1 MAWSAAFRERLMLG
15 GEPMYAVDF
24 KSGDLF
30 RGAGPTAVDR
40 YVLHSHGPPG
50 SMDSKHMPHAIER
63 VTGSGQSVS
72 LRSWRSSTGGLR
84 VQLSGAD
91 MAQFISRNIP
101 RGREAQLRIG
111 FAGMSYEEFEP
122 VGLYQYRG
130 LSGSRNSWVMD
141 FDGIQSALQAPGSVS
156 LSAQFMKQASETT
169 TLRTSWG
176 VTESSMDVF
185 NSAEFVKDA
194 AGSGLMYCQ
203 PTTGDP
209 FYLKYTDVPDSNTIT
224 VVNINVIDT
233 TRAAMA
239 AGDTITAL
247 GYVSNDVPAVMQ
259 KLLFGYLAGIPMPE
273 EWSMGVDSGSD
284 AVHNSDIAN
293 WRNLWLTEYGDFDA
307 DFITHEPLGNP
318 YRALEEFM
326 ASFGAWLVVKEGRL
340 SWRFVQALVPF
351 GSTGRKAIVTHEIT
365 DQDIAGEE
373 GYTLFNPDC
382 PTEFFQCKFGNS
394 RINYIDGGSV
404 GTAPGLFRLD
414 HESKDRVYD
423 EGGAETNR
431 DAASANIS
439 QRLGPWYTRIPDSMR
454 LTLASWKFA
463 DLVPGDV
470 VSVQSDYLLNMLN
483 SVETMFGSVKIKR
496 HTGTPYMVTAV
507 DVDWDGFTVNVE
519 LSSPPYSNSRYS

>member
-24 KSGDLF
+24 ESADLLGDGLTL
-30 RGAGPTAVDR
+30 AR

-50 SMDSKHMPHAIER
+50 AMDSKHMPHAIER

-84 VQLSGAD
+84 VELSGAD

-101 RGREAQLRIG
+101 RGMAAQLRIG

-156 LSAQFMKQASETT
+156 LSAQFMKQAGESVVI
-169 TLRTSWG
+169 SSPWG
-176 VTESSMDVF
+176 VT
-185 NSAEFVKDA
+185 NSTIYSGMPLSDFTLDTGDA
-194 AGSGLMYCQ
+194 GLMYCQ

-209 FYLKYTDVPDSNTIT
+209 FYLKFTSAAGTTIDVLTT
-224 VVNINVIDT
+224 NVIGT

-247 GYVSNDVPAVMQ
+247 GYVSDDVPAVMQ
-259 KLLFGYLAGIPMPE
+259 KLLFGGLAGSGTMPA
-273 EWSMGVDSGSD
+273 EWSMGVDFGSD

-293 WRNLWLTEYGDFDA
+293 WRSLWLTEYGDFDA

-373 GYTLFNPDC
+373 GYTLYHPDC
-382 PTEFFQCKFGNS
+382 PTEFFQCKFGNGS
-394 RINYIDGGSV
+394 TSYSDGGSI

-414 HESKDRVYD
+414 HESKGRVYD
-423 EGGAETNR
+423 EGGATTNR
-431 DAASANIS
+431 NAASANIS

-483 SVETMFGSVKIKR
+483 SVETMFGSVKMKR